1 MSKIV
6 YYLGAGASYGESRT
20 IIQHPGS
27 SEADE
32 ILINSGLPIV
42 NEIASRLRSFH
53 KYVNGINTTVEN
65 NEIEI
70 WRLKFIEV
78 NKELEDTKQELLKDI
93 AWLHNE
99 TIKHA
104 TIDTFAK
111 KLYLS
116 GKTSDYKRLEKV
128 LCLYLVWEQ
137 LDHRGDQRY
146 DTFLASVLTENGLQL
161 PKEISVIS
169 WNYDSQ
175 FEMAYSNYTND
186 QLFVY
191 DKFGA
196 AQRLPDYGRIFKVN
210 GSASFRETPTP
221 LEIVAGEL
229 DKGVALL
236 WYYNHC
242 EIQVDINGFEQIRPR
257 LSFAWE
263 QGKQANENMMKAI
276 EETVSDAEVL
286 VVIGYSFPFFNR
298 SVDREIFG
306 FMDQLETIYIQDPS
320 ANEIKQNVQNV
331 MSDIQK
337 AQKVEVIT
345 KTNYSQFFLPPEL

>member
-1 MSKIV
+1 MSKII
-6 YYLGAGASYGESRT
+6 YYIGAGASYGENRVVLQSN
-20 IIQHPGS
+20 GLNS
-27 SEADE
+27 VDE
-32 ILINSGLPIV
+32 IIINVGLPIIS
-42 NEIASRLRSFH
+42 EIASRLRTFH
-53 KYVNGINTTVEN
+53 KYVDGINTTVEN

-70 WRLKFIEV
+70 WGLRFTDANNALAYS
-78 NKELEDTKQELLKDI
+78 KQELLKDI

-99 TIKHA
+99 TIRHA

-116 GKTSDYKRLEKV
+116 GNNKDYERLEKV

-137 LDHRGDQRY
+137 IDHRGDQRY

-161 PKEISVIS
+161 PQEISVIS

-175 FEMAYSNYTND
+175 FEMAYSNYSNNR
-186 QLFVY
+186 LFVY

-196 AQRLPDYGRIFKVN
+196 AQRLPDHGRIFKVN
-210 GSASFRETPTP
+210 GSASFRGTPTP
-221 LEIVAGEL
+221 LEIVSGKL
-229 DKGVALL
+229 NKGVALL

-242 EIQVDINGFEQIRPR
+242 EVQVDVKGFEQIRPR

-263 QGKQANENMMKAI
+263 QGEQTNENMLKAI

-298 SVDREIFG
+298 NVDREIFG
-306 FMDQLETIYIQDPS
+306 YMDRLETIYIQDPY
-320 ANEIKQNVQNV
+320 AEEIKQNIQNV

-337 AQKVEVIT
+337 AQRVAVIT
-345 KTNYSQFFLPPEL
+345 KTNCGQFFLPPEL

>member
-27 SEADE
+27 SDADE
-32 ILINSGLPIV
+32 ILIKSGLPIV

-53 KYVNGINTTVEN
+53 KYVDGINTTVEN

-70 WRLKFIEV
+70 WGLRFIDA
-78 NKELEDTKQELLKDI
+78 NNALDYSKQELLKDI
-93 AWLHNE
+93 VWLHNE
-99 TIKHA
+99 TIRHA

-116 GKTSDYKRLEKV
+116 GNKRDYKRLEKV

-146 DTFLASVLTENGLQL
+146 DTFLASVLTENKLQL
-161 PKEISVIS
+161 PQEISVIS

-175 FEMAYSNYTND
+175 FEMAYSNYSNNR
-186 QLFVY
+186 LFVY

-210 GSASFRETPTP
+210 GSASFRGTPTP
-221 LEIVAGEL
+221 LEIVSGKL

-242 EIQVDINGFEQIRPR
+242 EIQVDIKEFEQIRPR

-263 QGKQANENMMKAI
+263 QGEQTNENMLKAI
-276 EETVSDAEVL
+276 EETVSEVEVL
-286 VVIGYSFPFFNR
+286 VVVGYSFPFFNR

-306 FMDQLETIYIQDPS
+306 FMDQLETVYIQDPS
-320 ANEIKQNVQNV
+320 AGEIRQNIQNV

-345 KTNYSQFFLPPEL
+345 KTNCSQFFLPPEL